1 MSFKQVI
8 ANLWSGLW
16 PYVMATA
23 VALACYDAGKREGR
37 SAAQLEQSRAETQ
50 QAAGALN
57 DFIAGAR
64 ELTAN
69 ANLASERL
77 SQQINARQTADEQST
92 EAIRAALKK
101 TAVSRVT
108 CVFDADVMQQI
119 AAARER
125 AASAA
130 TTGLTGASGGA
141 VRAPGGS
148 GQ

>member
-1 MSFKQVI
+1 MTDAIKVFARYLVWAVLI
-8 ANLWSGLW
+8 AVSVWMIHSSG
-16 PYVMATA
+16 YEQG
-23 VALACYDAGKREGR
+23 VADT
-37 SAAQLEQSRAETQ
+37 QLTQSRAETQ

-77 SQQINARQTADEQST
+77 SQQVNARQVADEQST

-108 CVFDADVMQQI
+108 CVFDDDVMQQI
-119 AAARER
+119 ATARER

-141 VRAPGGS
+141 VRASGGS
-148 GQ
+148 SQ

>member
-1 MSFKQVI
+1 MTEAIKVFARYLVYAGLIVLSAWLIRDDGYKQ
-8 ANLWSGLW
+8 G
-16 PYVMATA
+16 
-23 VALACYDAGKREGR
+23 VADTELK
-37 SAAQLEQSRAETQ
+37 QSRAEAQ

-57 DFIAGAR
+57 DFIAGTR

-77 SQQINARQTADEQST
+77 SEQVNARQAADEQST

-101 TAVSRVT
+101 TATTRIL
-108 CVFDADVMQQI
+108 CVFDADVMQQL

-130 TTGLTGASGGA
+130 TTGLTGASGST
-141 VRAPGGS
+141 VRASGGS
-148 GQ
+148 SQ

>member
-1 MSFKQVI
+1 MTDVI
-8 ANLWSGLW
+8 KVFARYLVWAGLIAVTVWMIHSSG
-16 PYVMATA
+16 YEQG
-23 VALACYDAGKREGR
+23 VADT
-37 SAAQLEQSRAETQ
+37 QLTQSRAETQ

-57 DFIAGAR
+57 DFIAGTR

-119 AAARER
+119 ATARER

-141 VRAPGGS
+141 VRASGGS
-148 GQ
+148 SQ

>member
-1 MSFKQVI
+1 MTDAIKVFARYLVWAMLI
-8 ANLWSGLW
+8 AVTVWMIHSSG
-16 PYVMATA
+16 YEQG
-23 VALACYDAGKREGR
+23 VADT
-37 SAAQLEQSRAETQ
+37 QLTQSRAETQ
-50 QAAGALN
+50 QAARALN

-77 SQQINARQTADEQST
+77 SQQVNARQAADEQST

-108 CVFDADVMQQI
+108 CVFDDDVMQQI

-141 VRAPGGS
+141 VRASGGS
-148 GQ
+148 SQ